1 MKSPN
6 EGSKRR
12 LSSVLLSSALH
23 GALLACILLLGI
35 ASRQRFLRPVHT
47 LTVAQIAIA
56 GGSHRVKIHLPPLD
70 AAAHTRKPTPMA
82 ESAARTRIPMQVPP
96 LKTSGGGT
104 PPKPHAGDGSGRAL
118 RGNGSDDQDVRPAFP
133 VFSPHPPVVDRSL
146 LPRSEQKVVVD
157 VKLDV
162 NGSVVSATLV
172 KGMGNQLDAICLATV
187 RTWRF
192 QPATVS
198 GKPVPTEAE
207 VIFPFNPNYPI
218 ANS

>member
-1 MKSPN
+1 MKSPH

-12 LSSVLLSSALH
+12 LSSILLSSAFH

-35 ASRQRFLRPVHT
+35 VSRQSFLRPVQT
-47 LTVAQIAIA
+47 QSIAQIAIA
-56 GGSHRVKIHLPPLD
+56 GGSHRVKVHLPPLD
-70 AAAHTRKPTPMA
+70 AAAHTREPAPKA
-82 ESAARTRIPMQVPP
+82 EAAARTRIPMQVPP
-96 LKTSGGGT
+96 VKVSGGGA
-104 PPKPHAGDGSGRAL
+104 PPKPHSGDGSGKAIT
-118 RGNGSDDQDVRPAFP
+118 GNGSDDQDIRPAFP
-133 VFSPHPPVVDRSL
+133 VFSPHPPVPDRSL

-162 NGSVVSATLV
+162 SGTVLSATLV

-187 RTWRF
+187 KTWRF

-207 VIFPFNPNYPI
+207 VIFPFDPNYPI
-218 ANS
+218 VAS